1 MAFTRA
7 NIRNL
12 AKESGV
18 ELPKELEDSIISE
31 YTKARDA
38 YAEEQVKAAL
48 ENNPQNEPAKV
59 EDSEEYKTLKKEF
72 EDYKADVAAKAENNA
87 KESAYRKALANAGI
101 SANRIDSVIKVTD
114 LGSIKVDKDG
124 NLADA
129 DAIDKNIRTEWAD
142 FIGTATTTGVQTANP
157 PANTGGG
164 AMTKTDIMKIKD
176 AGQRQAALAEYIKSQ
191 KGN

>member
-18 ELPKELEDSIISE
+18 ELPKELEDALISE
-31 YTKARDA
+31 YTTARDK

-48 ENNPQNEPAKV
+48 ENNSQPDAKV

-72 EDYKADVAAKAENNA
+72 EDYKADIAAKAENSA
-87 KESAYRKALANAGI
+87 KESAYRKALANAGV
-101 SANRIDSVIKVTD
+101 SANRIDSVMKVTD
-114 LGSIKVDKDG
+114 LSSVKLDKDG

-129 DAIDKNIRTEWAD
+129 DTVEKSIKTEWAD
-142 FIGTATTTGVQTANP
+142 FIGTTTTTGVKVATP
-157 PANTGGG
+157 PSGDPAPE
-164 AMTKTDIMKIKD
+164 TKPS
-176 AGQRQAALAEYIKSQ
+176 RAAELAAKYHENLYGKV
-191 KGN
+191 KEN

>member
-18 ELPKELEDSIISE
+18 ELPKELEDALISE
-31 YTKARDA
+31 HTTARDK

-48 ENNPQNEPAKV
+48 ENNSQSDAKV

-72 EDYKADVAAKAENNA
+72 EDYKADVAAKAENSA
-87 KESAYRKALANAGI
+87 KESAYRKALANAGV
-101 SANRIDSVIKVTD
+101 SANRIDSVMKVTD
-114 LGSIKVDKDG
+114 LGSIKLDKDG

-129 DAIDKNIRTEWAD
+129 GTVDKNIKSEWAD
-142 FIGTATTTGVQTANP
+142 FIGTTTTTGVKTATP

-164 AMTKTDIMKIKD
+164 AMTKADIMKIKD
-176 AGQRQAALAEYIKSQ
+176 TSQRQAALAEYIKTQ
-191 KGN
+191 RGN